1 MFITISLSII
11 VNCSNDCNCSCSIR
25 YIVNDLFISMDY
37 SQIELRLLAH
47 IANVKEMINDFK
59 NNRDIHEET
68 AKYILKK
75 EMVTK
80 TERQSAKAIN
90 FGIIYGMST
99 WRLANDLKI
108 SNSEAKDFMDKYFE
122 RYSEIKEY
130 MESTINF
137 AKENGY
143 VKTIMNRRRYIPELS
158 NPVFM
163 VREAGKRNAMNAPI
177 QGSAADLMKNAM
189 VLIHKKMKEL
199 NLKSKLVSQIHDE
212 LIFDCIESEKDEII
226 KLGKDI
232 MENAFKL
239 NVPLVVS
246 VGMGKTLFDAK

>member
-1 MFITISLSII
+1 
-11 VNCSNDCNCSCSIR
+11 
-25 YIVNDLFISMDY
+25 
-37 SQIELRLLAH
+37 
-47 IANVKEMINDFK
+47 
-59 NNRDIHEET
+59 
-68 AKYILKK
+68 
-75 EMVTK
+75 
-80 TERQSAKAIN
+80 
-90 FGIIYGMST
+90 MST

-108 SNSEAKDFMDKYFE
+108 SNSEAKSFMDKYFE

-130 MESTINF
+130 MENTVNF

-143 VKTIMNRRRYIPELS
+143 VKTIMNRRRYIPELN

-212 LIFDCIESEKDEII
+212 LIFDVVESEKDEII

-239 NVPLVVS
+239 NVPLIVS

>member
-1 MFITISLSII
+1 MQNIPIRTDEGALIRKIFIP
-11 VNCSNDCNCSCSIR
+11 SNDIF
-25 YIVNDLFISMDY
+25 VSMDY

-47 IANVKEMINDFK
+47 IANVKEMISDFN

-75 EMVTK
+75 DSVTK
-80 TERQSAKAIN
+80 FERQSAKAIN

-108 SNSEAKDFMDKYFE
+108 SNAEAKEFMDKYFE

-130 MESTINF
+130 MDNTVDF
-137 AKENGY
+137 AKEKGY
-143 VKTIMNRRRYIPELS
+143 VKTIMNRRRFIPELS
-158 NPVFM
+158 NPVYM

-177 QGSAADLMKNAM
+177 QGSAADLIKNAM
-189 VLIHKKMKEL
+189 VLIHKKMIEL

-212 LIFDCIESEKDEII
+212 LVFDCTIDEVELIK

-232 MENAFKL
+232 MENSFKL
-239 NVPLVVS
+239 NVPLKVS
-246 VGMGKTLFDAK
+246 VGEGKTLFEAK